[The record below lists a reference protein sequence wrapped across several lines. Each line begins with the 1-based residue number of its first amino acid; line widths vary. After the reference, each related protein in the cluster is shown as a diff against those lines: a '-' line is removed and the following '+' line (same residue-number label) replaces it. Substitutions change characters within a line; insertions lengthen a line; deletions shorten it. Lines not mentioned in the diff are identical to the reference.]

1 MTILWIIIMIVAI
14 AGIAWLVARRRSRGT
29 V

>member
-1 MTILWIIIMIVAI
+1 MTILWIIIMIVAV
-14 AGIAWLVARRRSRGT
+14 AGIVWLLSRRRSRGT